1 MVVVTAAL
9 VAISTGCG
17 LTVDRLP
24 LPMPGV
30 GGETYTIHAVFESAL
45 NLPDRAK
52 VKIGGSDVGVVSGI
66 RTKNF
71 QAIVDLT
78 IRKDI
83 ELPEGSTAELRQAAP
98 LEDMFVAVSRPRA
111 GPGVRILGDG
121 DTIGPDQTS
130 AGATVE
136 QLLITVS
143 LLFDGGGLVRLG
155 KLTSELDSIVGGRG
169 GELSRLIAEMTGVVD
184 GLHANSAKVDGVLRE
199 FSTLAN
205 TVAARRVELGAVADT
220 LPRLIGS
227 IAENNRA
234 VADLLTK
241 VSITTAALGD
251 YANTTGSQL
260 GTLLV
265 NTRQLMS
272 ALAATGDNFEL
283 LFDRLHTITPKLDA
297 AVRGKSYAF
306 FFTATNLDLSALTD
320 PHGGFPDLRDLQNF
334 AGSVLQVLQL
344 VQGRVQGGHR

>member
-1 MVVVTAAL
+1 MAAAV
-9 VAISTGCG
+9 VAITAGCG
-17 LTVDRLP
+17 LTVDKLP

-30 GGETYTIHAVFESAL
+30 GGETYTVHAVFENAL

-52 VKIGGSDVGVVSGI
+52 VRIGGSDVGVVSGI

-78 IRKDI
+78 IRRDI

-98 LEDMFVAVSRPRA
+98 LEDMFVAVSRPKA
-111 GPGVRILGDG
+111 QPGGRILGDG
-121 DTIGPDQTS
+121 DTIGQDKTS

-136 QLLITVS
+136 QLLLTVS

-169 GELSRLIAEMTGVVD
+169 GELSHLIAEMTGVVS
-184 GLHANSAKVDGVLRE
+184 GLNANSAKVDGLLQE
-199 FSTLAN
+199 FGTLAN
-205 TVAARRVELGAVADT
+205 TIEGRRAEIGAVAGT
-220 LPRLIGS
+220 LPQMIGT

-241 VSITTAALGD
+241 VSVTTAALGD
-251 YANTTGSQL
+251 YANTTGRQL
-260 GTLLV
+260 GDLLV

-283 LFDRLHTITPKLDA
+283 LFTRLHTITPKLDA

-320 PHGGFPDLRDLQNF
+320 PHGGLPDLRDIQNF

-344 VQGRVQGGHR
+344 VQGRMQGGHR